1 MVFWSP
7 TINRFVQTGRLLGS
21 EEIVQD
27 FTYYLC
33 CIDQCCRIFLKISK
47 VGNFLEK
54 PKYHLNFYIK
64 QSILNVVLKV
74 LNIYVAYLC
83 QVVVRHPVPL
93 HLTPCSHCYSTA
105 RYHTNIS
112 PVKHFGHGSFNRRR
126 ISRNLRRHH
135 FTVAPQR
142 PSRPVVLRGL
152 APLKNVLQGGSH
164 RRHVGVLRTH
174 RMYVLSLK
182 QTDTLSQSLC
192 QMS

>member
-1 MVFWSP
+1 M
-7 TINRFVQTGRLLGS
+7 TNM
-21 EEIVQD
+21 
-27 FTYYLC
+27 
-33 CIDQCCRIFLKISK
+33 
-47 VGNFLEK
+47 
-54 PKYHLNFYIK
+54 
-64 QSILNVVLKV
+64 
-74 LNIYVAYLC
+74 C

-93 HLTPCSHCYSTA
+93 HLTPCFHCYSTA

-112 PVKHFGHGSFNRRR
+112 SVKHFGHGSFNRRR

-192 QMS
+192 QMSSSSETVWPCSFESSNRPSRWKRALRTFAPPGTRTCS